1 MKKIKLFDP
10 AIGNEEEKSIVK
22 TLRSHLWA
30 SGSGE
35 GYVKEFENKFARFFH
50 CKYSVMVNSGSSSW
64 PSPKYENAPP
74 INKIRVN
81 IQLITL
87 FFIKYSAIFI

>member
-35 GYVKEFENKFARFFH
+35 GYVKEFENKF
-50 CKYSVMVNSGSSSW
+50 KS
-64 PSPKYENAPP
+64 
-74 INKIRVN
+74 
-81 IQLITL
+81 
-87 FFIKYSAIFI
+87 

>member
-30 SGSGE
+30 SGSG
-35 GYVKEFENKFARFFH
+35 GGHVKEFENKFKNYVKSRDCIA
-50 CKYSVMVNSGSSSW
+50 VNSGTAALNLVIFNGRNISVYLQFLFKLRLDT
-64 PSPKYENAPP
+64 KY
-74 INKIRVN
+74 
-81 IQLITL
+81 LL
-87 FFIKYSAIFI
+87 